1 MGRVSIVTMAR
12 NLSTERPFLIVT
24 DVDSHPIL
32 RSYHVMNA
40 TMVSPSNIPDLTP
53 FGTVICLSTSGDY
66 FSEVANRCSAR
77 FFGILINETGYTI
90 LPKSKYVTGA
100 KLESA
105 YIGIPTEHSK
115 EGCPDGFW
123 EVSYPHIT
131 MVPPNHKIFN
141 YADMLH
147 DYEYTF
153 SELISTENTY
163 SHHVLVG
170 DEPHHI
176 TRMVRNGM
184 KPVIAG
190 KEIVS
195 GTHYTRTN
203 SHAVIM

>member
-1 MGRVSIVTMAR
+1 MAR
-12 NLSTERPFLIVT
+12 NLSTELPFLIIT
-24 DVDSHPIL
+24 DVDEHPIL
-32 RSYHVMNA
+32 RSYRVMKA
-40 TMVSPSNIPDLTP
+40 TIVSPSNIPDMTS
-53 FGTVICLSTSGDY
+53 FGTVICLSTSGEY
-66 FSEVANRCSAR
+66 FSEVANRCASR
-77 FFGILINETGYTI
+77 FFGILIQETYTI
-90 LPKSKYVTGA
+90 LPKSKYVKGA

-141 YADMLH
+141 YADMLQ
-147 DYEYTF
+147 DYEYTY

-163 SHHVLVG
+163 THHVLIG
-170 DEPHHI
+170 EDPHHI
-176 TRMVRNGM
+176 TRMVRIGM

-195 GTHYTRTN
+195 GTHYSRMN
-203 SHAVIM
+203 GHAVIM